1 MMAVTCVI
9 LNINTEYPDLEKI
22 VAALG
27 LSGGWEAG
35 KKAGELTGMAL
46 DNMPPAEES

>member
-1 MMAVTCVI
+1 MMAVTCVV

-27 LSGGWEAG
+27 LSGGCEAG
-35 KKAGELTGMAL
+35 KKAGEFTSKSL
-46 DNMPPAEES
+46 DNLPQAQES